1 MWNFNNIS
9 IRDLPVWI
17 KVQKLETPEM
27 TQENKLD
34 MLSDLVLIDD
44 LLTIQ
49 KSQALLRRKR
59 SLKQLIDDRIGL
71 DCNIEINR
79 SNKK

>member
-44 LLTIQ
+44 LLTLI
-49 KSQALLRRKR
+49 KSQSLLRRKKNI
-59 SLKQLIDDRIGL
+59 KQQIEDRIGL
-71 DCNIEINR
+71 DCNHRVKFPNE
-79 SNKK
+79 K